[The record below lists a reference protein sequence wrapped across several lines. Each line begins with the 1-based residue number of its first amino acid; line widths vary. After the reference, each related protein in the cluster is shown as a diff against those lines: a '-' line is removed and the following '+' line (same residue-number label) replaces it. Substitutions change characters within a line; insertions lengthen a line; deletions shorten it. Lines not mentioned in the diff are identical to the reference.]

1 MSDLGLYCSLQLE
14 VISTLLELAFKG
26 SLIGAIVLSVGLYA
40 VKQDDEG
47 LVVPFRRG
55 RKRFILATLLFGVLY
70 LLVPSKEYI
79 RRKLQENN
87 VSTVPET
94 LRKSM
99 ESAAKQCIQN
109 DSIST
114 NESRLQK

>member
-1 MSDLGLYCSLQLE
+1 MPDYLIERLD

-26 SLIGAIVLSVGLYA
+26 SLIGTVVLSVGLYA
-40 VKQDDEG
+40 SKRDDEG
-47 LVVPFRRG
+47 LIVPFRRG
-55 RKRFILATLLFGVLY
+55 RKRFVLATLLFGVLY

-99 ESAAKQCIQN
+99 ESTAKQCIQN

-114 NESRLQK
+114 TESRLQK